1 MNIKR
6 FAILLWFFFKH
17 IHEFI
22 ELYFWS
28 LSIIYCK
35 VSLVNWKILYL
46 FINNPKRVM
55 CEYDQRRIMIYVLCG
70 HQNHNILPRISLWCN
85 NIFQGEKRFVS
96 NLFPL
101 KCESNAR
108 IETQNSIHFY
118 NHNTVTGCFYYL
130 EVVWWIFARMRYNES
145 SVMRTTQH

>member
-1 MNIKR
+1 MIFPPFLKFLNIRFNTNWYCLIINIKR
-6 FAILLWFFFKH
+6 FAIPLWFFFKH

-35 VSLVNWKILYL
+35 VSLVKWKIVYP

-70 HQNHNILPRISLWCN
+70 HQNHNIFPRISLWCHS
-85 NIFQGEKRFVS
+85 ILQREKRFVS

-101 KCESNAR
+101 KCECKRENR
-108 IETQNSIHFY
+108 NSKFY
-118 NHNTVTGCFYYL
+118 TFL
-130 EVVWWIFARMRYNES
+130 
-145 SVMRTTQH
+145 

>member
-6 FAILLWFFFKH
+6 FAIPLWFFFKH

-35 VSLVNWKILYL
+35 VSLVKWKILYL
-46 FINNPKRVM
+46 FINNPKRVVSTKGGSWFM
-55 CEYDQRRIMIYVLCG
+55 YCVVTRII
-70 HQNHNILPRISLWCN
+70 IF
-85 NIFQGEKRFVS
+85 FQGYLYGAIAYYKEKNDSFQIFFLWSV
-96 NLFPL
+96 NA
-101 KCESNAR
+101 NAR

-118 NHNTVTGCFYYL
+118 NHNTVTGCLYYL
-130 EVVWWIFARMRYNES
+130 EVVWWIFARMRYNEIN
-145 SVMRTTQH
+145 VMCTIQH